1 LYFCLGK
8 SPVLKSLKYLNKY
21 FVKYKWR
28 LLLGILFVALSNV
41 LLVSQGLVI
50 KNATDE
56 FARET
61 LAQKSVFVMF
71 ALQLL
76 ALTLLSGF
84 FMFLKRQF
92 IIVMS
97 RHIEF
102 DLKNEIYGH
111 YQKLDLNFYKRN
123 STGDL
128 MNRIS
133 EDVGRVRMYVG
144 PAIMYIVD
152 TIITIT
158 TVVSFMWHE
167 SVELTLLVLAPLP
180 ILSVIVF
187 KVSSTINKRS
197 GQAQAALS
205 GVTSVAQETFAG
217 IRVAKAYNKENY
229 FQELFLKRAEDYKQR
244 NLALA
249 RIDGSFQPFLVFM
262 VGLSLL
268 SIIYFGGKMYAAG
281 QINSVGNFPQFVF
294 YVYKLT
300 WPFASFGWVL
310 SLTQRAAASQERINQ
325 FLQTEPEIVN
335 GSLADFDLN
344 GKIEF
349 KNVSYTYPDTGITAL
364 KNVSFGVE
372 PGKTI
377 GIIGKSGSG
386 KTTIAQLLM
395 RYMDTD
401 RGEISVNNNALKK
414 LNLKQLRN
422 KTGYVQQ
429 DVFLFSDTV
438 KNNISFSGNFSDEEI
453 ELAAKNAVVY
463 DNILLLSEKFETVV
477 GERGVTLSGGQKQ
490 RIAIARAIIKH
501 PDFYIFDDCLSAVD
515 ADTEHQI
522 LNNLKGI
529 TSKKTG
535 IIISHRV
542 SSLQHADE
550 IIVLSHGEIIER
562 GTHQQLLVKKGDY
575 YNLYQMQNLQ
585 SN

>member
-1 LYFCLGK
+1 M
-8 SPVLKSLKYLNKY
+8 KSLKYLNKF

-28 LLLGILFVALSNV
+28 LLLGVIFVILSNV

-56 FARET
+56 FAKET
-61 LAQKSVFVMF
+61 LAQKSVFLMF

-76 ALTLLSGF
+76 VLTLLSGF

-102 DLKNEIYGH
+102 DLKNEIYAH

-205 GVTSVAQETFAG
+205 GLTSIAQETFAG
-217 IRVAKAYNKENY
+217 IRVVKAYNKEEY
-229 FQELFLKRAEDYKQR
+229 FQDSFLNRAEEYKQR

-268 SIIYFGGKMYAAG
+268 SIIFFGGKMYAAG

-294 YVYKLT
+294 YVFKLT

-335 GSLADFDLN
+335 ASKENFDLN

-364 KNVSFGVE
+364 KNISFSVE

-395 RYMDTD
+395 RYMDVEG
-401 RGEISVNNNALKK
+401 GEISVNNNSLKK
-414 LNLKQLRN
+414 LNLKQLRG

-438 KNNISFSGNFSDEEI
+438 KNNISFSGDFSNEEV
-453 ELAAKNAVVY
+453 EQAAKNAVVY
-463 DNILLLSEKFETVV
+463 DNILQLSDKFETVV

-490 RIAIARAIIKH
+490 RIAIARAIIKQ
-501 PDFYIFDDCLSAVD
+501 PDFFIFDDCLSAVD

-522 LNNLKGI
+522 LNNLKSV

-562 GTHQQLLVKKGDY
+562 GTHQELISKKGDY

>member
-1 LYFCLGK
+1 M
-8 SPVLKSLKYLNKY
+8 KSLKYLNKY

-28 LLLGILFVALSNV
+28 LLLGIAFVCISNV

-50 KNATDE
+50 KNATNE
-56 FARET
+56 FAKET
-61 LAQKSVFVMF
+61 LASKGVFIVF

-76 ALTLLSGF
+76 GLTLLSGF

-102 DLKNEIYGH
+102 DLKNEIYAH

-158 TVVSFMWHE
+158 TVVGFMWHE

-180 ILSVIVF
+180 VLSVIVF
-187 KVSSTINKRS
+187 KVSTTINRRS
-197 GQAQAALS
+197 TKTQEALS

-217 IRVAKAYNKENY
+217 IRVVKAYNKESY
-229 FQELFLKRAEDYKQR
+229 FVDSFLKRAEEYKQR

-268 SIIYFGGKMYAAG
+268 SIIFFGGKMYAAG
-281 QINSVGNFPQFVF
+281 QVQSVGNFPQFVF
-294 YVYKLT
+294 YVFKLT

-325 FLQTEPEIVN
+325 FLHTEPEIVN
-335 GSLADFDLN
+335 ASNEKFDLN
-344 GKIEF
+344 GNIEF
-349 KNVSYTYPDTGITAL
+349 KNVTYTYPDTGITAL
-364 KNVSFGVE
+364 KNVSFTLE
-372 PGKTI
+372 QGKTL

-395 RYMDTD
+395 RYMDAD
-401 RGEISVNNNALKK
+401 GGEISVNNNPLKK
-414 LNLKQLRN
+414 LNIKQLRD

-438 KNNISFSGNFSDEEI
+438 RNNIAFSGSFSNEEV
-453 ELAAKNAVVY
+453 ESAAKNAVVY
-463 DNILLLSEKFETVV
+463 DNILNLSDKFETVV

-490 RIAIARAIIKH
+490 RVAIARAIIKR
-501 PDFYIFDDCLSAVD
+501 PSFYIFDDCLSAVD
-515 ADTEHQI
+515 AETENQI
-522 LNNLKGI
+522 LNNLKSI
-529 TSKKTG
+529 TQKKTG
-535 IIISHRV
+535 LIISHRV

-550 IIVLSHGEIIER
+550 IIVLTHGEIIER
-562 GTHQQLLVKKGDY
+562 GSHAQLLAMKGDY
-575 YNLYQMQNLQ
+575 YNLYQKQNLQ
-585 SN
+585 EA

>member
-1 LYFCLGK
+1 M
-8 SPVLKSLKYLNKY
+8 KSLKYLNKF

-28 LLLGILFVALSNV
+28 LGLGVVFVIISNV

-56 FARET
+56 FATNGMAEKQVY
-61 LAQKSVFVMF
+61 LIF
-71 ALQLL
+71 AAELL

-102 DLKNEIYGH
+102 DLKNEIYEH

-123 STGDL
+123 RTGDL

-152 TIITIT
+152 TVITIT
-158 TVVSFMWHE
+158 TVVAFMWAE
-167 SVELTLLVLAPLP
+167 SPALTLLVLAPLP

-187 KVSSTINKRS
+187 KVSKTIGKRS
-197 GQAQAALS
+197 GKVQEALS
-205 GVTSVAQETFAG
+205 GLTSVAQETFAG
-217 IRVAKAYNKENY
+217 IRVAKAYNKEEH
-229 FQELFLKRAEDYKQR
+229 FIESFIRQAESIKQK
-244 NLALA
+244 NLSLA
-249 RIDGSFQPFLVFM
+249 RVDGSFQPFLVFM

-268 SIIYFGGKMYAAG
+268 AIIFFGGKMYAAG
-281 QINSVGNFPQFVF
+281 QITSVGNFPQFVF
-294 YVYKLT
+294 YVFKLT

-325 FLQTEPEIVN
+325 FLHTEPEIKN
-335 GSLADFDLN
+335 ENTGDSSPD

-349 KNVSYTYPDTGITAL
+349 HNVSYKYPDTGITAL
-364 KNVSFGVE
+364 KNVSFSVE

-377 GIIGKSGSG
+377 GVIGKSGSG
-386 KTTIAQLLM
+386 KTTLAQMLM
-395 RYMDTD
+395 RFMDVD
-401 RGEISVNNNALKK
+401 SGSISINGKDLKK
-414 LNLKQLRN
+414 INLRQLRD

-438 KNNISFSGNFSDEEI
+438 RNNIAFSGDFPQSEI
-453 ELAAKNAVVY
+453 EEAAKNAVVY
-463 DNILLLSEKFETVV
+463 DNIQMLPEKFETVV

-490 RIAIARAIIKH
+490 RIAIARAIIKK
-501 PDFYIFDDCLSAVD
+501 PSFYIFDDCLSAVD

-522 LNNLKGI
+522 LNNLKSI

-550 IIVLSHGEIIER
+550 ILVLEKGEIIER
-562 GTHQQLLVKKGDY
+562 GSHSELLNKRGDY
-575 YNLYQMQNLQ
+575 YNLYQKQIIQ
-585 SN
+585 GEEV

>member
-1 LYFCLGK
+1 
-8 SPVLKSLKYLNKY
+8 LKSLKYLNKF

-28 LLLGILFVALSNV
+28 LLLGVLFVILSNV

-56 FARET
+56 FAKET
-61 LAQKSVFVMF
+61 LAQKSVFLMF

-76 ALTLLSGF
+76 VLTLLSGF

-102 DLKNEIYGH
+102 DLKNEIYAH

-152 TIITIT
+152 TVITIT
-158 TVVSFMWHE
+158 TVVGFMWHE

-205 GVTSVAQETFAG
+205 GLTSIAQETFAG
-217 IRVAKAYNKENY
+217 IRVAKAYNKEDY
-229 FQELFLKRAEDYKQR
+229 FQESFLKRAEEYKQR

-268 SIIYFGGKMYAAG
+268 SIIFFGGRMYAAG

-294 YVYKLT
+294 YVFKLT

-335 GSLADFDLN
+335 ASQENFDLN

-364 KNVSFGVE
+364 KNVSFGVD

-395 RYMDTD
+395 RYMDVEG
-401 RGEISVNNNALKK
+401 GEISVNNNSLKK
-414 LNLKQLRN
+414 LNLKQLRD

-438 KNNISFSGNFSDEEI
+438 KNNIAFSGDFSNEEI
-453 ELAAKNAVVY
+453 ETAAKKAVVY
-463 DNILLLSEKFETVV
+463 DNILLLSNKFETVV

-490 RIAIARAIIKH
+490 RIAIARAIIKQ
-501 PDFYIFDDCLSAVD
+501 PDFFIFDDCLSAVD

-522 LNNLKGI
+522 LTNLKTV

-550 IIVLSHGEIIER
+550 IIVLGHGEIVER
-562 GTHQQLLVKKGDY
+562 GTHQQLLTKRGDY
-575 YNLYQMQNLQ
+575 YNLFQLQNLQ
-585 SN
+585 

>member
-1 LYFCLGK
+1 M
-8 SPVLKSLKYLNKY
+8 KSLKYLNKY

-28 LLLGILFVALSNV
+28 LLLGIVFVVLSNI
-41 LLVSQGLVI
+41 LLVSQGVVI

-56 FARET
+56 FAKES
-61 LAQKSVFVMF
+61 LAQKSVFLMF

-102 DLKNEIYGH
+102 DLKNEIYAH

-197 GQAQAALS
+197 GQTQVALS

-217 IRVAKAYNKENY
+217 IRVAKAYNKEDY
-229 FQELFLKRAEDYKQR
+229 FLGSFLQKAEDYKQR

-268 SIIYFGGKMYAAG
+268 SIIFFGGKMYAAG

-294 YVYKLT
+294 YVFKLT

-325 FLQTEPEIVN
+325 FLHTQPEIVN
-335 GSLADFDLN
+335 GSEEKFDLD

-364 KNVSFGVE
+364 QNVSFSVE
-372 PGKTI
+372 PGKTL

-386 KTTIAQLLM
+386 KTTVAQLLM
-395 RYMDTD
+395 RYMDAQS
-401 RGEISVNNNALKK
+401 GEITINNNPLKK
-414 LNLKQLRN
+414 LNIKQLRD

-438 KNNISFSGNFSDEEI
+438 KNNIGFAGNFTNEEI
-453 ELAAKNAVVY
+453 EKAAKNAVVY
-463 DNILLLSEKFETVV
+463 DNILLLSDKFETVI

-490 RIAIARAIIKH
+490 RIAIARAIIKN
-501 PDFYIFDDCLSAVD
+501 PDFFIFDDCLSAVD

-522 LNNLKGI
+522 LSNLKGI

-550 IIVLSHGEIIER
+550 ILVLGAGEIIER
-562 GTHQQLLVKKGDY
+562 GTHQQLLAKKGDY
-575 YNLYQMQNLQ
+575 YNLFQMQNLQ
-585 SN
+585 TV

>member
-1 LYFCLGK
+1 M
-8 SPVLKSLKYLNKY
+8 KSLKYLNKY
-21 FVKYKWR
+21 FIKYKWR
-28 LLLGILFVALSNV
+28 LLLGIVFVILSNV
-41 LLVSQGLVI
+41 LLVSQGVVI

-56 FARET
+56 FAKET
-61 LAQKSVFVMF
+61 LAQKSVFLVF

-102 DLKNEIYGH
+102 DLKNEIYAH

-180 ILSVIVF
+180 VLSVIVF

-205 GVTSVAQETFAG
+205 GVTSVAQETFSG
-217 IRVAKAYNKENY
+217 IRVAKAYNKEDY
-229 FQELFLKRAEDYKQR
+229 FSGSFLQKAEDYKQR

-268 SIIYFGGKMYAAG
+268 SIIFFGGKMYAAG

-294 YVYKLT
+294 YVFKLT

-325 FLQTEPEIVN
+325 FLHTQPEIVN
-335 GSLADFDLN
+335 GSEEKFNLE

-364 KNVSFGVE
+364 KNISFAIE
-372 PGKTI
+372 EGKTL

-386 KTTIAQLLM
+386 KTTVAQLLM
-395 RYMDTD
+395 RYMDTQG
-401 RGEISVNNNALKK
+401 GEITVNNNPLKK
-414 LNLKQLRN
+414 LNIKQLRD

-438 KNNISFSGNFSDEEI
+438 KNNIGFAGNFTNEEI
-453 ELAAKNAVVY
+453 EKAAKNAVVY
-463 DNILLLSEKFETVV
+463 DNILLLSNKFETVI

-490 RIAIARAIIKH
+490 RIAIARAIIKN
-501 PDFYIFDDCLSAVD
+501 PDFFIFDDCLSAVD

-522 LNNLKGI
+522 LSNLKGI

-550 IIVLSHGEIIER
+550 ILVLGAGEIVER
-562 GTHQQLLVKKGDY
+562 GTHQQLLAKRGDY
-575 YNLYQMQNLQ
+575 YNLFQMQNLQ
-585 SN
+585 SGN

>member
-1 LYFCLGK
+1 M
-8 SPVLKSLKYLNKY
+8 
-21 FVKYKWR
+21 
-28 LLLGILFVALSNV
+28 LGIVFVVLSNI
-41 LLVSQGLVI
+41 LLVSQGVVI

-56 FARET
+56 FAKES
-61 LAQKSVFVMF
+61 LAQKSVFLIF

-76 ALTLLSGF
+76 VLTLFSGF

-102 DLKNEIYGH
+102 DLKNEIYAH

-167 SVELTLLVLAPLP
+167 SLELTLLVLAPLP
-180 ILSVIVF
+180 VLSVIVF

-205 GVTSVAQETFAG
+205 GVTSVAQETFSG
-217 IRVAKAYNKENY
+217 IRVAKAYNKEDY
-229 FQELFLKRAEDYKQR
+229 FLGSFLQKAEDYKQR

-268 SIIYFGGKMYAAG
+268 SIIFFGGKMYAAG

-294 YVYKLT
+294 YVFKLT

-325 FLQTEPEIVN
+325 FLHTEPEIVN
-335 GSLADFDLN
+335 ASEENFNLDGR
-344 GKIEF
+344 IEF
-349 KNVSYTYPDTGITAL
+349 KNVSYKYPDTGITAL
-364 KNVSFGVE
+364 NNVSFSIE
-372 PGKTI
+372 PGKTL

-386 KTTIAQLLM
+386 KTTVAQLLM

-401 RGEISVNNNALKK
+401 AGEITVNNNPLKK
-414 LNLKQLRN
+414 LNLKQLRD

-438 KNNISFSGNFSDEEI
+438 KNNIGFAGNFSVQEI
-453 ELAAKNAVVY
+453 EKAAKNAVVY
-463 DNILLLSEKFETVV
+463 DNILLLSDKFETVI

-490 RIAIARAIIKH
+490 RIAIARAIIKD
-501 PDFYIFDDCLSAVD
+501 PDFFIFDDCLSAVD

-522 LNNLKGI
+522 LSNLKGI

-550 IIVLSHGEIIER
+550 ILVLGSGEIVER
-562 GTHQQLLVKKGDY
+562 GTHQQLLAKRGDY
-575 YNLYQMQNLQ
+575 YNLFQMQNLQ
-585 SN
+585 SRN

>member
-1 LYFCLGK
+1 
-8 SPVLKSLKYLNKY
+8 VKSLKYLNKY
-21 FVKYKWR
+21 FIKYKWR
-28 LLLGILFVALSNV
+28 LLLGILFVVLSNV

-56 FARET
+56 FAKET

-102 DLKNEIYGH
+102 DLKNEIYAH

-217 IRVAKAYNKENY
+217 IRVAKAYNKEDY

-249 RIDGSFQPFLVFM
+249 RVDGSFQPFLVFM

-325 FLQTEPEIVN
+325 FLDTEPEIVN
-335 GSLADFDLN
+335 ASSAGFDLN

-377 GIIGKSGSG
+377 GIIGRSGSG

-401 RGEISVNNNALKK
+401 SGEISINNNPLKK

-438 KNNISFSGNFSDEEI
+438 KNNISFSGDFSEKEI

-463 DNILLLSEKFETVV
+463 DNILQLSNKFETVV

-501 PDFYIFDDCLSAVD
+501 PDFFIFDDCLSAVD
-515 ADTEHQI
+515 TDTEHQI

-562 GTHQQLLVKKGDY
+562 GTHQELLAKRGDY

>member
-1 LYFCLGK
+1 
-8 SPVLKSLKYLNKY
+8 
-21 FVKYKWR
+21 
-28 LLLGILFVALSNV
+28 LLLGFVFVALSNV

-50 KNATDE
+50 KNATNE
-56 FARET
+56 FAKDT
-61 LAQKSVFVMF
+61 LANKSVFIVF
-71 ALQLL
+71 ALQLFG
-76 ALTLLSGF
+76 LTLLSGF

-102 DLKNEIYGH
+102 DLKNEIYAH

-133 EDVGRVRMYVG
+133 EDVGKVRMYVG

-180 ILSVIVF
+180 ILSIIVF
-187 KVSSTINKRS
+187 KVSTTINLRS
-197 GQAQAALS
+197 MRAQEALS
-205 GVTSVAQETFAG
+205 GITSVAQETFAG
-217 IRVAKAYNKENY
+217 IRVVKAYNKEDY
-229 FQELFLKRAEDYKQR
+229 FQESFMKQAEEYKQR

-268 SIIYFGGKMYAAG
+268 SIIFFGGKMYAAG
-281 QINSVGNFPQFVF
+281 QIQSVGNFPQFVF

-325 FLQTEPEIVN
+325 FLRTEPEITN
-335 GSLADFDLN
+335 ASENMFDLN
-344 GKIEF
+344 GKVEF
-349 KNVSYTYPDTGITAL
+349 KNVSYTYPDTGIMAL
-364 KNVSFGVE
+364 KNISFSIE

-401 RGEISVNNNALKK
+401 EGEISINNNNLKK
-414 LNLKQLRN
+414 LNLKQFRD

-438 KNNISFSGNFSDEEI
+438 KNNIAFSGKYSEEEI
-453 ELAAKNAVVY
+453 ETAAKNAVVY
-463 DNILLLSEKFETVV
+463 NNILQLSHKFETIV

-490 RIAIARAIIKH
+490 RIAIARAIIKK
-501 PDFYIFDDCLSAVD
+501 PSFFIFDDCLSAVD

-522 LNNLKGI
+522 LNNLKDI

-535 IIISHRV
+535 LIISHRV

-550 IIVLSHGEIIER
+550 IIVLTHGEIVER
-562 GTHQQLLVKKGDY
+562 GTHAQLIAKKGDY
-575 YNLYQMQNLQ
+575 YYLYQKQNLQ
-585 SN
+585 KV

>member
-1 LYFCLGK
+1 M
-8 SPVLKSLKYLNKY
+8 
-21 FVKYKWR
+21 
-28 LLLGILFVALSNV
+28 LLGIVFVILSNI

-50 KNATDE
+50 KHATDE
-56 FARET
+56 FAKNV
-61 LAQKSVFVMF
+61 LANKSVFLVF

-102 DLKNEIYGH
+102 DLKNEIYAH

-167 SVELTLLVLAPLP
+167 SIELTLLVLAPLP
-180 ILSVIVF
+180 VLSIIVF
-187 KVSSTINKRS
+187 KVSSAINRRS
-197 GQAQAALS
+197 GRVQQALS
-205 GVTSVAQETFAG
+205 GLTSVAQETFAG
-217 IRVAKAYNKENY
+217 IRVAKAYNKEDY
-229 FQELFLKRAEDYKQR
+229 FHSSFMLKAEEYKQR

-294 YVYKLT
+294 YVFKLT

-325 FLQTEPEIVN
+325 FLSTKPEIAN
-335 GSLADFDLN
+335 ASENTFDLS

-349 KNVSYTYPDTGITAL
+349 KNVTYIYPDTGITAL
-364 KNVSFGVE
+364 KNISLSIE

-401 RGEISVNNNALKK
+401 TGEISINNNELKK
-414 LNLKQLRN
+414 LNLKQLRD

-438 KNNISFSGNFSDEEI
+438 KNNISFSGNFTDVEI
-453 ELAAKNAVVY
+453 ETAAKNAVVY
-463 DNILLLSEKFETVV
+463 DNILQLSDKFETVV

-490 RIAIARAIIKH
+490 RIAIARAIIKK
-501 PDFYIFDDCLSAVD
+501 PEFFIFDDCLSAVD

-522 LNNLKGI
+522 LNNLKDV
-529 TSKKTG
+529 TSHKTG

-542 SSLQHADE
+542 SSLLHADE

-562 GTHQQLLVKKGDY
+562 GTHQQLLLKKGDY
-575 YNLYQMQNLQ
+575 HNLYQIQNLQ
-585 SN
+585 

>member
-1 LYFCLGK
+1 
-8 SPVLKSLKYLNKY
+8 
-21 FVKYKWR
+21 
-28 LLLGILFVALSNV
+28 ILSNV
-41 LLVSQGLVI
+41 LLVSQGVVI

-56 FARET
+56 FAKET
-61 LAQKSVFVMF
+61 LAQKSVFLVF

-102 DLKNEIYGH
+102 DLKNEIYAH

-180 ILSVIVF
+180 VLSVIVF

-205 GVTSVAQETFAG
+205 GVTSVAQETFSG
-217 IRVAKAYNKENY
+217 IRVAKAYNKEDY
-229 FQELFLKRAEDYKQR
+229 FSGSFLQKAEDYKQR

-268 SIIYFGGKMYAAG
+268 SIIFFGGKMYAAG

-294 YVYKLT
+294 YVFKLT

-325 FLQTEPEIVN
+325 FLHTQPEIVN
-335 GSLADFDLN
+335 GSEEKFNLE

-364 KNVSFGVE
+364 KNISFAIE
-372 PGKTI
+372 EGKTL

-386 KTTIAQLLM
+386 KTTVAQLLM
-395 RYMDTD
+395 RYMDTQG
-401 RGEISVNNNALKK
+401 GEITVNNNPLKK
-414 LNLKQLRN
+414 LNIKQLRD

-438 KNNISFSGNFSDEEI
+438 KNNIGFAGNFTNEEI
-453 ELAAKNAVVY
+453 EKAAKNAVVY
-463 DNILLLSEKFETVV
+463 DNILLLSNKFETVI

-490 RIAIARAIIKH
+490 RIAIARAIIKN
-501 PDFYIFDDCLSAVD
+501 PDFFIFDDCLSAVD

-522 LNNLKGI
+522 LSNLKGI

-550 IIVLSHGEIIER
+550 ILVLGAGEIVER
-562 GTHQQLLVKKGDY
+562 GTHQQLLAKRGDY
-575 YNLYQMQNLQ
+575 YNLFQMQNLQ
-585 SN
+585 SGN

>member
-1 LYFCLGK
+1 M
-8 SPVLKSLKYLNKY
+8 
-21 FVKYKWR
+21 
-28 LLLGILFVALSNV
+28 LLGFVFVALSNV

-50 KNATDE
+50 KNATNE
-56 FARET
+56 FAKET
-61 LAQKSVFVMF
+61 LASKSVFLTF

-76 ALTLLSGF
+76 GLTLLSGF

-97 RHIEF
+97 RHVEF
-102 DLKNEIYGH
+102 DLKNEIYAH

-152 TIITIT
+152 TVITIT

-180 ILSVIVF
+180 ILSIIVF
-187 KVSSTINKRS
+187 KVSTTINRRS
-197 GQAQAALS
+197 TRAQEALS
-205 GVTSVAQETFAG
+205 GLTSVAQETFSG
-217 IRVAKAYNKENY
+217 IRVVKAYNKEDY
-229 FQELFLKRAEDYKQR
+229 FQESFLKRAEEYKQR

-268 SIIYFGGKMYAAG
+268 SIIFFGGKMYAAG
-281 QINSVGNFPQFVF
+281 QIQSVGNFPQFIF

-325 FLQTEPEIVN
+325 FLKTEPEITN
-335 GSLADFDLN
+335 ASENIFDLN

-349 KNVSYTYPDTGITAL
+349 ANVSYTYPDTGITAL
-364 KNVSFGVE
+364 KNISFSVE

-395 RYMDTD
+395 RYMDID
-401 RGEISVNNNALKK
+401 AGEISVNNNELKK
-414 LNLKQLRN
+414 LNLKQFRD

-438 KNNISFSGNFSDEEI
+438 KNNIAFSGKYSEQEI
-453 ELAAKNAVVY
+453 ETAAKNAVVY
-463 DNILLLSEKFETVV
+463 DNILQLSEKFETIV

-490 RIAIARAIIKH
+490 RIAIARAIIKK
-501 PDFYIFDDCLSAVD
+501 PSFFIFDDCLSAVD

-522 LNNLKGI
+522 LNNLKNI

-535 IIISHRV
+535 LIISHRV

-550 IIVLSHGEIIER
+550 IIVLTHGEIIER
-562 GTHQQLLVKKGDY
+562 GTHAQLIAKKGDY
-575 YNLYQMQNLQ
+575 YSLYQKQNLQ
-585 SN
+585 EA